1 MDIKKI
7 LLPCLVA
14 FSIICSAQEKESREI
29 SIPEG
34 IEFIQDI
41 NYAGTNN
48 PVQVLD
54 IVIPENRSSEKLP
67 AIVYIHGGGWLG
79 GDKGNSI
86 KTLKPFIK
94 DGDYIGIAINYR
106 LSDEAK
112 WPAQIH
118 DCKAAIRWIKGNA
131 DKYGIDKESIGVWGT
146 SAGGH
151 LVAMLALTSVS
162 GNFEGTV
169 GNYPEEN
176 GSVACAIDGYGP
188 AELLTMEARPGS
200 MRHNVPDSPESR
212 LIGGNIQDNKE
223 KAINA
228 SPVTWVS
235 KRCRPMLIYHG
246 TGDSLVIV
254 EQSET
259 LYEELIKARAKDIF
273 LIKIEGGPHGV
284 RHAILT
290 KRMALFFEKILQ
302 GNKSI
307 VIDET
312 TLLMGC
318 DFA

>member
-1 MDIKKI
+1 MDIKKN
-7 LLPCLVA
+7 LLPCLVT

-29 SIPEG
+29 SMPEG

-131 DKYGIDKESIGVWGT
+131 EKYG
-146 SAGGH
+146 
-151 LVAMLALTSVS
+151 
-162 GNFEGTV
+162 
-169 GNYPEEN
+169 
-176 GSVACAIDGYGP
+176 
-188 AELLTMEARPGS
+188 
-200 MRHNVPDSPESR
+200 
-212 LIGGNIQDNKE
+212 
-223 KAINA
+223 
-228 SPVTWVS
+228 
-235 KRCRPMLIYHG
+235 
-246 TGDSLVIV
+246 
-254 EQSET
+254 
-259 LYEELIKARAKDIF
+259 
-273 LIKIEGGPHGV
+273 
-284 RHAILT
+284 
-290 KRMALFFEKILQ
+290 
-302 GNKSI
+302 
-307 VIDET
+307 
-312 TLLMGC
+312 
-318 DFA
+318 